1 MKNGKGG
8 CLCRC
13 IHNSLN
19 FTTQNELDKN
29 AKDIESLLV
38 EIEPLSVKFKKLDHI
53 NHLQTSSGRNKPLDN
68 LYSQN

>member
-38 EIEPLSVKFKKLDHI
+38 EIEPLLVKFKKLI
-53 NHLQTSSGRNKPLDN
+53 ISTIYRPPQEETN
-68 LYSQN
+68 L